1 MTQTHT
7 LAATLA
13 VSGLALASAFSATQP
28 AMSTLSQ
35 LQRVSSV
42 GVAVSRTVTTATV
55 TPFTA
60 SRRTIFSVSATSD
73 EATEDSATDTEGNS
87 NSNSNNDSI
96 DLLDEVDSIFD
107 CVDTNK
113 DGQISQD
120 ELRAHLVDEMGY
132 SEKYTD
138 YLFESIDTD
147 SNGSI
152 SREELGFAFYN
163 FEALSMYMTFGI
175 GGAEITQQNS
185 FKKLAQNSDAAP
197 EARDKLLL
205 DDLADL
211 IFDMI
216 DTDKSG
222 EITREELE
230 AHFDSVTKK
239 LDSGNGKVTQQ
250 QANEYVQTMF
260 ATLDVDKDGN
270 ICREEVRT
278 AFEKYDFKLLART
291 FGLKVYQTALV

>member
-1 MTQTHT
+1 MTQTHS

-13 VSGLALASAFSATQP
+13 VSGLALASAFSATPP
-28 AMSTLSQ
+28 ALSTLSQ
-35 LQRVSSV
+35 QRQRMVSV
-42 GVAVSRTVTTATV
+42 GVPVAAAHSYTITETIA
-55 TPFTA
+55 PFTA
-60 SRRTIFSVSATSD
+60 SRRTIVAVSATSD
-73 EATEDSATDTEGNS
+73 STSAEGTNIDT
-87 NSNSNNDSI
+87 NDSI

-132 SEKYTD
+132 SEQYTD

-185 FKKLAQNSDAAP
+185 FKKLALKSDAAP

-222 EITREELE
+222 EITRDELE
-230 AHFDSVTKK
+230 AHFDAVTQK
-239 LDSGNGKVTQQ
+239 LDAGKGGVTQQ

-260 ATLDVDKDGN
+260 ATLDADKDGN
-270 ICREEVRT
+270 ICREEIRT